1 MSAADADKAV
11 EAAALV
17 LARLCGTESLG
28 DNSLSDRWR
37 NDARA
42 VLTAAIPI
50 LVPAIGAEARE
61 RIATA
66 IEDHIST
73 EPTLMHV
80 VDWRDGMET
89 AAGIAR
95 GDA

>member
-1 MSAADADKAV
+1 MSAADGNKAV

-28 DNSLSDRWR
+28 DNDLSDRWR

-50 LVPAIGAEARE
+50 LVPAIEAELRA
-61 RIATA
+61 RIADD
-66 IEDHIST
+66 IEA
-73 EPTLMHV
+73 
-80 VDWRDGMET
+80 VDPIEWALAGQDAGRE
-89 AAGIAR
+89 AARIAR
-95 GDA
+95 GGAA